1 MKHAIIALFLTAA
14 CAAGARALEI
24 SLEENRG
31 ASGSVG
37 FVDMERVFKEHPET
51 VKAREEFSLLLKDK
65 KAFLGLKREELS
77 ALRQKLAALSEKRK
91 EFVRRAK
98 EAEAAP
104 AVSTAA
110 SAGAPVS
117 TASVSGAYIS
127 AMPAI
132 APAQGPA
139 VSSAAVPAPVSTAAV
154 VTTGTASPVY
164 KTAVAAG
171 TATVAGQNSFDA
183 GAPQVSSG
191 AAAQAVAVSSGA
203 ECALPL
209 SADTDTLEGLDGAIS
224 AARSDISAREA
235 LLKGYRKKTEKE
247 LVDLEGKRSEMI
259 LGKIYFALRELAIA
273 EHLSVVVDKK
283 STLYGQNAVDLT
295 SKLLDKLSCEEQ
307 GHGAP

>member
-14 CAAGARALEI
+14 CAAGAGALEI

-77 ALRQKLAALSEKRK
+77 ALRQKLAVLSEKRK

-139 VSSAAVPAPVSTAAV
+139 VSSAAVPVPVSTAAV
-154 VTTGTASPVY
+154 VTTETASPVY

-171 TATVAGQNSFDA
+171 TATVSGQNLFDA
-183 GAPQVSSG
+183 G
-191 AAAQAVAVSSGA
+191 AQAVAVSSGA

-224 AARSDISAREA
+224 TARSDISAREA
-235 LLKGYRKKTEKE
+235 LLKDYRKKTEKE
-247 LVDLEGKRSEMI
+247 LVDLEGKRSEII

-307 GHGAP
+307 ERGAP